1 MSPIHY
7 QNVNSVFTLMTILIK
22 ILSQVIEEP
31 ILMAIRSSQP
41 FSLEIDES
49 TDVSVS
55 SRLEMHVRYTFI
67 FFIRIT

>member
-67 FFIRIT
+67 FFVRIT

>member
-22 ILSQVIEEP
+22 ILSQVTEEP

-67 FFIRIT
+67 FFVRIT

>member
-22 ILSQVIEEP
+22 ILSQVTEEP